1 MDILTKISL
10 TISVLSIFG
19 LIYQSIILKATIDN
33 QIYQSFV
40 SYSVKID
47 EMLITYPELRK
58 YIYGNE
64 PVDENSPDLDRL
76 MSMVE
81 LIIDCVENI
90 EVYKKYLPRNRK
102 SGWLQYVIDVKNT
115 PAYEFFIKKYS
126 GWFEVE

>member
-1 MDILTKISL
+1 MDTLTKISL
-10 TISVLSIFG
+10 IISVISIFG

-40 SYSVKID
+40 SNSVKID

-58 YIYGNE
+58 YVYDNE
-64 PVDENSPDLDRL
+64 PIDESTPDLDRV

-81 LIIDCVENI
+81 LIVDCMENI

-102 SGWLQYVIDVKNT
+102 SGWLQYVIDIKNT
-115 PAYEFFIKKYS
+115 PAYEFFTKKNG

>member
-40 SYSVKID
+40 SNSVKID

-115 PAYEFFIKKYS
+115 PAYKFFIKKYS